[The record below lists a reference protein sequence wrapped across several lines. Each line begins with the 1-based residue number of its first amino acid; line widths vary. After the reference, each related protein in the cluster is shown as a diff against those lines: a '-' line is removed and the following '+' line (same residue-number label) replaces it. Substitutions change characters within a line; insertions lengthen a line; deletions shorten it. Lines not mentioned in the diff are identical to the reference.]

1 MNKRTKKG
9 HRYRGMMIALT
20 AVLCLLVTA
29 CGIGDT
35 DEGSDESDEPSS
47 AQPTVQG
54 PGTDASD
61 QDNGSPESPANID
74 LSSPDAAGTP
84 LQTDD
89 QVGPSP
95 VSGDATPEDSAV
107 LVPGLATSTPVDDAT
122 PAVDQPPTGDGTTG
136 APPPAQGGS
145 SAGTPAAGE
154 ATPTP
159 AAATGSTPDAEL
171 GTAVAGREISVVD
184 GCEVE
189 DVPAFTG
196 ATSTYRV
203 NSELN
208 FRSGPGTDCELIG
221 QAPLDVSTV
230 VEVIGGPV
238 TRQGE
243 DGIEWVQVR
252 VGEETGWVALEF
264 LDVTE

>member
-1 MNKRTKKG
+1 MNKRMKKG

-35 DEGSDESDEPSS
+35 DEGSNETDEPSS
-47 AQPTVQG
+47 AQPTVQA
-54 PGTDASD
+54 PGTDGSD
-61 QDNGSPESPANID
+61 ENNGSPEAPTNID
-74 LSSPDAAGTP
+74 LSSPGAEGNPLETDA
-84 LQTDD
+84 
-89 QVGPSP
+89 QVRPSP
-95 VSGDATPEDSAV
+95 VAGDATPADSAV
-107 LVPGLATSTPVDDAT
+107 PVPGLAASTPGVDGT
-122 PAVDQPPTGDGTTG
+122 PAADQPPTGDGTTG
-136 APPPAQGGS
+136 APPPAQAGS

-154 ATPTP
+154 ATPAS
-159 AAATGSTPDAEL
+159 AAAGGSTPDAGA
-171 GTAVAGREISVVD
+171 GTAAADGEIPVVD

-189 DVPAFTG
+189 DVPAFAG

-264 LDVTE
+264 LDVAE

>member
-1 MNKRTKKG
+1 MIKG

-35 DEGSDESDEPSS
+35 DEGSNETDEPSS
-47 AQPTVQG
+47 AQSTVQES
-54 PGTDASD
+54 GTDGSD
-61 QDNGSPESPANID
+61 EDNRSPEPSTNID
-74 LSSPDAAGTP
+74 LSSPGAAGTA
-84 LQTDD
+84 LETDD

-95 VSGDATPEDSAV
+95 VAGDATPAG
-107 LVPGLATSTPVDDAT
+107 LAAPVPGLAVSTPGVDVT
-122 PAVDQPPTGDGTTG
+122 PAADQPPTGDGTTG
-136 APPPAQGGS
+136 APPPAQAGS

-154 ATPTP
+154 ATPAP
-159 AAATGSTPDAEL
+159 AVAGDSTPDAGP
-171 GTAVAGREISVVD
+171 GTAVAGGEISVVD

-243 DGIEWVQVR
+243 DGIEWLQVR